1 MISMKKFLN
10 ILNFDNILLFLL
22 IIILPITYWKLFPL
36 QRHFLIGIAIVAT
49 LPVIWSAYKA
59 IANRK
64 ISVDLLASIALIF
77 SLLSQEWMSAIFINL
92 MLTSARIFM
101 TYNEARARKNIEALL
116 KLKPKLVK
124 IKQTDGK
131 IIEIDPKGVKV
142 GDIVVVDLG
151 ERIPID
157 GKIISGTATIDESS
171 LTGESIPVSKT
182 KEDNVFSST
191 LIITGSLLVE
201 TEKIGAETT
210 LEKIIK
216 LVEQAQIDKPD
227 IHTSAEKFA
236 TWYLLLIFIAT
247 PIVYLATKDLTFVL
261 AILLVVCAD
270 DVAVAVPLTFLTAI
284 SYCAKNG
291 IIIKGASYL
300 EALRDVKV
308 IFVDKT
314 GTLTKGKLKVHKFEC
329 GPMCDKNRVLKYAG
343 ILAILSDHPIS
354 KAIVNYVESDK
365 EKDSGTM
372 TPDYFQESS
381 GKGISANFG
390 GDKFML
396 GKRSYLEESG
406 VRMKDEIEAQIS
418 KEEDNGFNITLI
430 SLNDELQGFF
440 VIADEIKYD
449 IKDDIAELKKLG
461 VEKIIMLTGDNEKVA
476 RRISD
481 SLGLTEFHANLLP
494 AQKYDFIKN
503 TMSDRYKVMMVG
515 DGINDAAS
523 LRLADIGV
531 AMGAIGYDVTIESA
545 DIVLMK
551 DNFSKIPDLIR
562 LSRYVMKVANQDFA
576 IWGVTNVIGLVMVL
590 LGILKPTGASAY
602 NFLTDFLPL
611 TNSVRIFS
619 IYRRKKHQK

>member
-1 MISMKKFLN
+1 
-10 ILNFDNILLFLL
+10 
-22 IIILPITYWKLFPL
+22 
-36 QRHFLIGIAIVAT
+36 
-49 LPVIWSAYKA
+49 
-59 IANRK
+59 
-64 ISVDLLASIALIF
+64 
-77 SLLSQEWMSAIFINL
+77 
-92 MLTSARIFM
+92 
-101 TYNEARARKNIEALL
+101 
-116 KLKPKLVK
+116 
-124 IKQTDGK
+124 
-131 IIEIDPKGVKV
+131 
-142 GDIVVVDLG
+142 
-151 ERIPID
+151 
-157 GKIISGTATIDESS
+157 
-171 LTGESIPVSKT
+171 
-182 KEDNVFSST
+182 
-191 LIITGSLLVE
+191 
-201 TEKIGAETT
+201 
-210 LEKIIK
+210 
-216 LVEQAQIDKPD
+216 
-227 IHTSAEKFA
+227 
-236 TWYLLLIFIAT
+236 
-247 PIVYLATKDLTFVL
+247 
-261 AILLVVCAD
+261 
-270 DVAVAVPLTFLTAI
+270 
-284 SYCAKNG
+284 
-291 IIIKGASYL
+291 
-300 EALRDVKV
+300 
-308 IFVDKT
+308 
-314 GTLTKGKLKVHKFEC
+314 
-329 GPMCDKNRVLKYAG
+329 
-343 ILAILSDHPIS
+343 
-354 KAIVNYVESDK
+354 
-365 EKDSGTM
+365 
-372 TPDYFQESS
+372 
-381 GKGISANFG
+381 
-390 GDKFML
+390 
-396 GKRSYLEESG
+396 
-406 VRMKDEIEAQIS
+406 MKDEIEAQIS